1 MADSRRAAGNRRP
14 GPRGRD
20 GRAIRGHRTG
30 AAVPS
35 AEHFRRLE
43 RLYLAA
49 PTNDYYR
56 PTIRIDDGRV
66 VQAGRRLFVAESTV
80 RDADGREI
88 GRGSGSFIRSGI
100 ALGPDVG
107 YA

>member
-1 MADSRRAAGNRRP
+1 M
-14 GPRGRD
+14 
-20 GRAIRGHRTG
+20 
-30 AAVPS
+30 PS

-49 PTNDYYR
+49 PTNAYYR
-56 PTIRIDDGRV
+56 PTIRIGEGRADGRV
-66 VQAGRRLFVAESTV
+66 VQAGRRLFVAEATV
-80 RDADGREI
+80 RDAEGREI

-100 ALGPDVG
+100 ALGPDIG